1 MNSMGSFE
9 YGKMSQ
15 KHVKIVNEN
24 RFHAYQDDAFA
35 SHAKRR
41 IIIRRLGPL
50 AIRTD
55 VQTRTDKGEPEQ

>member
-41 IIIRRLGPL
+41 IIIRQLGP
-50 AIRTD
+50 
-55 VQTRTDKGEPEQ
+55 